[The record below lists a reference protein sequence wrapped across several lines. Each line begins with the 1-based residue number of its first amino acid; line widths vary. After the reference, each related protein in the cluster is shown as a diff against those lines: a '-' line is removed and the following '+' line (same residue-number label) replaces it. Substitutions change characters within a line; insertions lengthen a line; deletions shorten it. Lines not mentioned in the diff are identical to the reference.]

1 MSTALTTKIASYSP
15 DISLMFDQTF
25 ANGTPP
31 TNTGS
36 QSLSSLWTYYP
47 NGISTID
54 PGPMTG
60 QKSWRFNNANSNTAG
75 LRNTVGGYSAET
87 YFNSTTGFTVGIWIK
102 PRYFNQS
109 VLTGA
114 CRLLNN
120 TTSAPNN
127 DAYWNGF
134 YIGMGY
140 DPGQQKN
147 GFDFYTGGTDKF
159 VTSDENGNNIVTNKW
174 YYLAIRRYY
183 TNNNATMVTECYING
198 ALKETISVSASIQS
212 LSYLWF
218 GNAQL
223 NLMDYELAGFHVAR
237 PSVLTQTALQ
247 EIYQV
252 VAGVNT
258 SVSAT
263 PSTASAD
270 IVASTVKLG
279 ATHTQSALTATA
291 LQTEPTVVAVIGD
304 HVEVTTSIPVSA
316 ELLTNITAG
325 AETNINNVISET
337 LNASAIF
344 GDNATAITGSDISI
358 SAIEMTASALIN
370 TARMSEIALVAT
382 ALMPEATVF
391 VTPNYYSLVKSHNP
405 VFYTNLDEST
415 ITNFGSW
422 TDLTYEVKSGVSKN
436 VASGSSMGLIG
447 AGKSWKFTDTTY
459 ASTNDIRVN
468 ALSIDPV
475 KNLILSR
482 NYTMEMWVYLDS
494 ELESDGTAIMEMGN
508 TRFGVTSYRRNS
520 VQYNDLYIYVN
531 DLVNSFTGYYDNGGY
546 AIYGQ
551 DYEARLSTSGLINRL
566 DWNHLVCR
574 VTPGSNTNES
584 FYQIF
589 INGSLLT
596 SFTRT
601 LNTSLPNSVNY
612 KTLHLWDGDNVYLL
626 SQSTGY
632 GAGAAGAKID
642 EVAVYPITLSNSQI
656 IDNYSF
662 IHNQNPNR
670 TIATSPLM
678 VTATFGSH
686 NFFAEVNTTV
696 FATSLTS
703 SLDIV
708 NPSILAQKTINY
720 SATSLTASAQN
731 TDVTVYWGWT
741 INATPAIAYGE
752 IAPSYFLNST
762 YYDYVQTNIAPYR
775 YVTFDTANASTDFGI
790 DNDYSV
796 TPTTI
801 GGTVVNPDLGING
814 KSVKTTGNS
823 YITDGV
829 ILNESEWNDSWG
841 TGQNSY
847 HSAFWFQR
855 ALDDASTTG
864 LRVLWNLNGYKDNQH
879 VVLYQYQGKLHMQFN
894 NGSGTWIEQDTT
906 NGIDLFDYER
916 HFVVIEFDHSNVNN
930 NTVRLY
936 VDAVL
941 KMTVNLGTYTGS
953 TTNASSADSGPNYE
967 ANNHPRLSIGCL
979 ITPFASTA
987 LPVVPTNTK
996 LIIDEVY
1003 WDKNSISSTMVTNL
1017 YNIMPDKVN
1026 VSVVAIPL
1034 TASDELVNP
1043 TIITNSIISVNAMT
1057 SNTLLVDPTLYLVR
1071 IVSISA
1077 NTLTASAL
1085 INNATFA
1092 QNVIIVSDIMITTAT
1107 FNNAGA
1113 IISIPGGP
1121 MVASLELLDRPY
1133 QGIYISTDIIVGR
1146 GFSAQRFS
1154 TSYFYTLSKWAA
1166 WLRSTDSG
1174 KLVPTREIK

>member
-1 MSTALTTKIASYSP
+1 MSTTLTNKIDSYSQKLN
-15 DISLMFDQTF
+15 ISFDETF
-25 ANGTPP
+25 VNGVKP

-36 QSLSSLWTYYP
+36 ITTTNLWTYYP
-47 NGISTID
+47 NGITTINGG
-54 PGPMTG
+54 GPLSG
-60 QKSWRFNNANSNTAG
+60 QKSWRFSTLSGNSAG
-75 LRNTVGGYSAET
+75 LRNTIG
-87 YFNSTTGFTVGIWIK
+87 NSTTETFFKSTDGFTVGLWVK
-102 PRYFNQS
+102 PHYFNSSQ
-109 VLTGA
+109 LTA
-114 CRLLNN
+114 IQRVVND
-120 TTSAPNN
+120 TTNAPGGTQF
-127 DAYWNGF
+127 YTGY
-134 YIGMGY
+134 YIGFGY
-140 DPGQQKN
+140 DPVGQKN
-147 GFDFYTGGTDKF
+147 GFDFYTGGQEKF
-159 VTSDENGNNIVTNKW
+159 VTSDGQGNDIVADKW
-174 YYLAIRRYY
+174 YYLAIRRYF
-183 TNNNATMVTECYING
+183 TNNNTAMVTECYIDG
-198 ALKETISVSASIQS
+198 VLKEIFTVSTS
-212 LSYLWF
+212 LQPLTYLWF
-218 GNAQL
+218 G
-223 NLMDYELAGFHVAR
+223 G
-237 PSVLTQTALQ
+237 PSVTLTDFEIASYHAALPTTLTQTEIT
-247 EIYQV
+247 EIYQ
-252 VAGVNT
+252 
-258 SVSAT
+258 SVYLNKNINAT
-263 PSTASAD
+263 
-270 IVASTVKLG
+270 
-279 ATHTQSALTATA
+279 ALTASTDIVTPTFSHGSRITPSAVTASA

-344 GDNATAITGSDISI
+344 GDNITIIAGSNISI
-358 SAIEMTASALIN
+358 SATEMTASALIN

-422 TDLTYEVKSGVSKN
+422 TNLTYTSGSGVLEN

-447 AGKSWKFTDTTY
+447 AGKSWKFTDNTF
-459 ASTNDIRVN
+459 ASTNYVEVD
-468 ALSIDPV
+468 ASSIDPV
-475 KNLILSR
+475 KNLILSK
-482 NYTMEMWVYLDS
+482 NYTMEMWVYVDS
-494 ELESDGTAIMEMGN
+494 EFENDGTAIMRMGN
-508 TRFGVTSYRRNS
+508 TRFGIASSIRNS
-520 VQYNDLYIYVN
+520 IQYNDLYIYVN
-531 DLVNSFTGYYDNGGY
+531 DLVNSFTGSYDSVGNPV
-546 AIYGQ
+546 YGQ
-551 DYEARLSTSGLINRL
+551 SYEARLSTSGLINRL

-612 KTLHLWDGDNVYLL
+612 KTLYLWDGDNVYML
-626 SQSTGY
+626 SNGY
-632 GAGAAGAKID
+632 GAGAPGAKID
-642 EVAVYPITLSNSQI
+642 EVAVYPIALSNSQI

-670 TIATSPLM
+670 TIAANPL
-678 VTATFGSH
+678 TASATFGSH
-686 NFFAEVNTTV
+686 NFFAEVNTTI
-696 FATSLTS
+696 FATSLTL
-703 SLDIV
+703 SLDVV

-741 INATPAIAYGE
+741 IVATPAVAYGE
-752 IAPSYFLNST
+752 INPSYFLNST

-775 YVTFDTANASTDFGI
+775 YITFDTANASTDFGI

-879 VVLYQYQGKLHMQFN
+879 VILYQYQGKLHMQFN

-953 TTNASSADSGPNYE
+953 TTNASSADSGPNDE

-1057 SNTLLVDPTLYLVR
+1057 STTLIVDPTLYLVR
-1071 IVSISA
+1071 LVSVEV
-1077 NTLTASAL
+1077 NTLTADAL
-1085 INNATFA
+1085 INDATFA
-1092 QNVIIVSDIMITTAT
+1092 QNVIIVSDLMISTAT

-1121 MVASLELLDRPY
+1121 MVARVELPNRKINNPL
-1133 QGIYISTDIIVGR
+1133 STDFTDNGILIQGYRTFDAIPV
-1146 GFSAQRFS
+1146 
-1154 TSYFYTLSKWAA
+1154 WARY
-1166 WLRSTDSG
+1166 LRATETTA
-1174 KLVPTREIK
+1174 VIAMTEVN